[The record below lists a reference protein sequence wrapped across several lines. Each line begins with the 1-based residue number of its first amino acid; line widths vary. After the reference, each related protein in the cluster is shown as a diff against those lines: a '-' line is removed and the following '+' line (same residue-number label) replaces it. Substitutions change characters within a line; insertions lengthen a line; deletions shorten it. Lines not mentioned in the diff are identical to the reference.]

1 MKKLF
6 SCVLLTL
13 LLLTLLLP
21 VYASFENPSIVD
33 EAGYLMQSELAS
45 LTEKLDKVRNEYDF
59 EVAIYT

>member
-21 VYASFENPSIVD
+21 VHASFENPSIVD

-45 LTEKLDKVRNEYDF
+45 LSKELDEMSF
-59 EVAIYT
+59 ELRI